1 MTDEHLLEFP
11 TTANPQCT
19 LQMMED
25 KQLTHTIEQ
34 LQFNLADIHYDRHE
48 YISLFQP
55 VLFSQTKN

>member
-1 MTDEHLLEFP
+1 
-11 TTANPQCT
+11 
-19 LQMMED
+19 MMED